1 MSENERGKDEGG
13 LRRGA
18 LVLPHFFSRSPFFPS
33 QLPRAWNRLTHETL
47 PSTYIIKGLKP
58 FLLKENW
65 LVTHLIR
72 GPSNASICFFFR
84 VLAQCL
90 LSLLYVYSKNQV
102 MLNLYNYGILHLLI
116 SNTKLKM
123 YHQIFFHF
131 HPTGQVSTIKVRLS
145 LNQAKWSINHD
156 SLSRSLALSD
166 KAYFSS
172 ARESARVVY

>member
-13 LRRGA
+13 LRRVA

-33 QLPRAWNRLTHETL
+33 QLPRAWNRLTNETL

-102 MLNLYNYGILHLLI
+102 MLNLYNYGILGHLLI
-116 SNTKLKM
+116 SKATQLKIN
-123 YHQIFFHF
+123 HQIFPFQSYKGSF
-131 HPTGQVSTIKVRLS
+131 DNEVKDQMASGQVIQTTR
-145 LNQAKWSINHD
+145 
-156 SLSRSLALSD
+156 
-166 KAYFSS
+166 AYPGLQCKK
-172 ARESARVVY
+172 